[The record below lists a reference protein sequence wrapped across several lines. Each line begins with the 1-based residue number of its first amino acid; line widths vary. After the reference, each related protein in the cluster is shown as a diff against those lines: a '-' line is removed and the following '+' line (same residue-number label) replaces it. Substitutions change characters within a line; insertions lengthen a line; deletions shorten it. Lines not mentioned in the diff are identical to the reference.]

1 MYNIYMSDVFLWK
14 IISNREWEGPLRL
27 REDLPCSMQ
36 LETHSQTHPCHPQ
49 QEVSTLGL
57 HTSRDRVG
65 ILGLHTQGPLQLFP
79 YWTTAV
85 QILKNRTKE

>member
-1 MYNIYMSDVFLWK
+1 MAFCGKFSPTRNGKDHCVSEKGRFAVLHAAQNPLPDPSMSPTAGGVW
-14 IISNREWEGPLRL
+14 
-27 REDLPCSMQ
+27 
-36 LETHSQTHPCHPQ
+36 
-49 QEVSTLGL
+49 

-85 QILKNRTKE
+85 QILKNRTKEKQIQK